1 METWAKLSKQALQ
14 DCWQGV
20 PENGFER
27 FFDTYV
33 HMTQERFETVSQG
46 ENYLK
51 LFETIWNCLKL
62 FETIPSLIDITY
74 NKPPERFKTVLGT
87 SCSGIIFES
96 C

>member
-51 LFETIWNCLKL
+51 LFETSLN
-62 FETIPSLIDITY
+62 LIDITY
-74 NKPPERFKTVLGT
+74 HKPPERFETVLGT
-87 SCSGIIFES
+87 SCSEIIFES

>member
-51 LFETIWNCLKL
+51 LFETVWN
-62 FETIPSLIDITY
+62 
-74 NKPPERFKTVLGT
+74 
-87 SCSGIIFES
+87 
-96 C
+96 